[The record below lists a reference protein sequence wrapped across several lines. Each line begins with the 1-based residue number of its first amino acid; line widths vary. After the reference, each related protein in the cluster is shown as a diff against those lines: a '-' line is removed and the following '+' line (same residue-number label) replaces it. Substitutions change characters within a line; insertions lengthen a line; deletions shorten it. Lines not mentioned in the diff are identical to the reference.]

1 MRNNVFKLMTKF
13 DDKLYFKLLQKM
25 LIITFFVT
33 NSTCYSQTSIH
44 FDNPDKFPSELPNIK
59 TWLIGFTSKISF
71 RLGSFKVSPK
81 QDAALNIYTL
91 RVGPP
96 KKLEIGNSDT
106 FIEFGSLDGN
116 AKNFSIQQES
126 KWQIMAYNP
135 SFDLYK
141 FKPSNNEEVFDNLL
155 FILNISET
163 QAMAEFLNR
172 YISDET
178 DNKIKKYVKDIEK
191 KYKVKLSITDY
202 EKVTLTELVQK
213 IYAQTNKY
221 SSTIGYE
228 LYIKNKDE
236 KKCRDNI
243 NLFFRKYTPE
253 PINTFYDKITPEG
266 KFFIE
271 APVIKLNLS
280 DKDFLFVDELSNPI
294 TEHQN
299 ISFSFKY
306 MNYKIEY
313 DSYQEPYLKLNFDG
327 LKVNH
332 ETIYF
337 QIDKEEQL
345 NKRLFPFNGRRTF
358 KTSEIKDIT
367 FHLYENRIETKMKIQ
382 NENELTSEYVI
393 STKTISYK

>member
-1 MRNNVFKLMTKF
+1 MNCHKKSKVSRFLRKKL
-13 DDKLYFKLLQKM
+13 
-25 LIITFFVT
+25 IVIFFFA
-33 NSTCYSQTSIH
+33 NSLCFSQTSIH
-44 FDNPDKFPSELPNIK
+44 FDKQDKFPSELPNIK
-59 TWLIGFTSKISF
+59 TWLIGFTNKISF
-71 RLGSFKVSPK
+71 RLGSFKESPK

-91 RVGPP
+91 RVGQP
-96 KKLEIGNSDT
+96 KKLEIGNSGT

-116 AKNFSIQQES
+116 AKSFSIQQES
-126 KWQIMAYNP
+126 KWKIMAYNP
-135 SFDLYK
+135 HFDLYK

-172 YISDET
+172 YISGDTE
-178 DNKIKKYVKDIEK
+178 NKIKKYVKDIEK

-202 EKVTLTELVQK
+202 DKVTLTELAQK

-243 NLFFRKYTPE
+243 NLFFRKYSPE
-253 PINTFYDKITPEG
+253 PVNTFYDKITPEG

-271 APVIKLNLS
+271 VPVIKLNLS
-280 DKDFLFVDELSNPI
+280 DKDFLFVDELSKPV

-299 ISFSFKY
+299 ISFSFNY
-306 MNYKIEY
+306 LSYKIEY
-313 DSYQEPYLKLNFDG
+313 DDNQEPYIKLNFDG
-327 LKVNH
+327 IKVNN
-332 ETIYF
+332 EVIYF

-345 NKRLFPFNGRRTF
+345 NKRLFPFSERRTF
-358 KTSEIKDIT
+358 KTSEIIDIT
-367 FHLYENRIETKMKIQ
+367 FHLYENRIETKMNVL
-382 NENELTSEYVI
+382 NENKLTSEYVI

>member
-1 MRNNVFKLMTKF
+1 MNIRTKNTTLKLSREKLIVCVFF
-13 DDKLYFKLLQKM
+13 ISSFC
-25 LIITFFVT
+25 F
-33 NSTCYSQTSIH
+33 SQTSIH
-44 FDNPDKFPSELPNIK
+44 FDKQDKFPSELQNLK
-59 TWLIGFTSKISF
+59 TWIIGFTNKISF
-71 RLGSFKVSPK
+71 RLGSFKESPK

-91 RVGPP
+91 RVGQP
-96 KKLEIGNSDT
+96 KKLEIGNSGT

-126 KWQIMAYNP
+126 KWKIMAYNP
-135 SFDLYK
+135 HFDLYK
-141 FKPSNNEEVFDNLL
+141 SKPSNNEEVFDNLL

-163 QAMAEFLNR
+163 QAIAEFLNR

-202 EKVTLTELVQK
+202 EKVTLTELAQK

-280 DKDFLFVDELSNPI
+280 DKDFLFVDELSKPI
-294 TEHQN
+294 TDHQN

-306 MNYKIEY
+306 MSYKIEY
-313 DSYQEPYLKLNFDG
+313 NDNQEPYIKLNFDE
-327 LKVNH
+327 LKVNN
-332 ETIYF
+332 EVIYF

-345 NKRLFPFNGRRTF
+345 NKRLFPFRERRTF

-393 STKTISYK
+393 SNKSISYK